1 MGSFSW
7 RRTRTIL
14 ALALLAGAAA
24 LPARAQDEGPAG
36 VTDAAAPAWMKSLG
50 IDPASDVA
58 KQYEAQAAARKQ
70 AEKDIRRLRLKHF
83 GQLRNTAIRQEGIL
97 KLRQYTDPALFPLM
111 VDVFAR
117 EQDDVRFAVLDI
129 FAESNTPEGDA
140 ALAWQAVFGRDSA
153 IREESTSRLAM
164 RNARHGTVEERVKLV
179 VYEGL
184 KSKSE
189 TTLVR
194 SANLAE
200 SLGIVEAIPWL
211 AAAQASASP
220 SGGGGGGGG
229 GSRPGALA
237 WIALGT
243 QTAYVADL
251 EPVVSENAVAF
262 DPQVAAITS
271 GVVVRVL
278 DAVVV
283 TYHIEVHYALRRL
296 ASKVWGNDVDLG
308 WSYGA
313 WRRWYKIEL
322 LPELARREVAEQRRL
337 QDDAAIPGT
346 TTPTTTDPTT
356 APPEPAPAAPAS
368 GGG

>member
-14 ALALLAGAAA
+14 ALALLAGTTAI
-24 LPARAQDEGPAG
+24 PARAQDEGPAG
-36 VTDAAAPAWMKSLG
+36 VTDSAAPAWMKSLG

-58 KQYEAQAAARKQ
+58 KQYEAQAEARKQ

-140 ALAWQAVFGRDSA
+140 ALAWQAIFGRDNT
-153 IREESTSRLAM
+153 IRDESTSRLAM
-164 RNARHGTVEERVKLV
+164 RNAKHGTVEERVKLV

-211 AAAQASASP
+211 AAAQVNAAP
-220 SGGGGGGGG
+220 SGASGGGG

-237 WIALGT
+237 WIAIGT

-251 EPVVSENAVAF
+251 EPVISENAVAF

-296 ASKVWGNDVDLG
+296 ASKAWGNDVDLG

-337 QDDAAIPGT
+337 QEDAAIPS
-346 TTPTTTDPTT
+346 TPAPTT
-356 APPEPAPAAPAS
+356 APPEPAPAAPVP

>member
-14 ALALLAGAAA
+14 ALAIVAGATAI
-24 LPARAQDEGPAG
+24 PARAQEEGPAG
-36 VTDAAAPAWMKSLG
+36 VTDSAAPAWMKSLG

-140 ALAWQAVFGRDSA
+140 SLAWQAVFGRDSV
-153 IREESTSRLAM
+153 IREEATSRLAM
-164 RNARHGTVEERVKLV
+164 RNAKHGTVEERVKLV

-194 SANLAE
+194 SASLAE

-220 SGGGGGGGG
+220 SGGGGGDG

-251 EPVVSENAVAF
+251 EPVISENAVAF

-337 QDDAAIPGT
+337 AEDSAPPAA
-346 TTPTTTDPTT
+346 PTD
-356 APPEPAPAAPAS
+356 APPEPAPAAPTP